1 MSLCQS
7 DPSLL
12 GLPDEILV
20 HILTFLS
27 LKSDVYNTALT
38 CARLQKVAVDRR
50 IIRRLDVSEDQKFTK
65 KALTFFTDSAI
76 SDKIQELNI
85 EGVSWIK
92 PWELVKKLPSL
103 KKISYTVYRRCTHG
117 DPKDLVNMAKE
128 EMIPHLKKLTHLK
141 LVFAEEEKLFNEEY
155 SYYTTTRYL
164 IQLLEYSVNLEH
176 LEIFA
181 KDVVWVNSVQFP
193 VRPVELPNLKHL
205 LIQIKYGH

>member
-20 HILTFLS
+20 HILTFLA

-50 IIRRLDVSEDQKFTK
+50 IIRRLDVSEDPKFTK

-128 EMIPHLKKLTHLK
+128 EMIPNLKKLTHLK
-141 LVFAEEEKLFNEEY
+141 LVFAEEEKLFNEDY
-155 SYYTTTRYL
+155 SYYTTTRYQTNCL
-164 IQLLEYSVNLEH
+164 SIARILNIWNYSP
-176 LEIFA
+176 
-181 KDVVWVNSVQFP
+181 KTSC
-193 VRPVELPNLKHL
+193 
-205 LIQIKYGH
+205 G